1 MSPFQLYRERSK
13 LSATIAPVAFQ
24 TLTINNAGAIE
35 WESEFLGRGSNLSA
49 ELGATKKVL
58 TEKVQKVLKVLK
70 IGLRVVLT
78 TANRRRQ
85 VIENIAQ
92 DKVVR
97 LG

>member
-1 MSPFQLYRERSK
+1 MSRFQLYRERSK

-58 TEKVQKVLKVLK
+58 KVLK

-78 TANRRRQ
+78 AHRRRQ
-85 VIENIAQ
+85 VIESIAL